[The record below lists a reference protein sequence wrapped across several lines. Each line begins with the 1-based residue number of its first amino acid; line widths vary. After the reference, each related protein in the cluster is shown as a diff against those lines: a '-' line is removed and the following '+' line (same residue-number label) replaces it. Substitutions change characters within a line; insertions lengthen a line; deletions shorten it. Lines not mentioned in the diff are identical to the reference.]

1 MPKGSEQ
8 HGKSG
13 ANAHIHLFL
22 QLKLVPSSKAALKKT
37 IKILFTWVIGPL
49 LACWLFYSLYKQ
61 VKAQPDLPSA
71 IELMRQAP
79 VGPQAWKFWLVVL
92 LSFVNWGIEARKWQL
107 LLKVVQP
114 MGFWR
119 ALRSVLCGVT
129 VSLNT
134 PNRMGEYGGRIL
146 YIKDG
151 NRLKAV
157 SLSIAGG
164 IAQLIV
170 TVVMGCGGLLY
181 LLGQIHPETGSIF
194 GLSTFWLKVMLY
206 LSICGAC
213 LLLLFYFRMGWLI
226 RLVEKL
232 PYSHK
237 FSHYIG
243 VLEDFNAK
251 ILLKMLFLS
260 AIRYIVFVIQ
270 YIFMLQVMQVNANLW
285 QSWWIVTVMF
295 WMLAIVPT
303 FAIADLPIRGQIS
316 KSLFSMVSN
325 NALGILAVTFGIW
338 FINLFIP
345 ALAGSLLILGN
356 KFFKQR

>member
-1 MPKGSEQ
+1 
-8 HGKSG
+8 
-13 ANAHIHLFL
+13 
-22 QLKLVPSSKAALKKT
+22 LVPTSNTALKKT

-61 VKAQPDLPSA
+61 VKAQPDLPRA

-92 LSFVNWGIEARKWQL
+92 LSFANWGIEARKWQV

-146 YIKDG
+146 YIDDG

-170 TVVMGCGGLLY
+170 TIVMGCGGLLY
-181 LLGQIHPETGSIF
+181 LLNQMHPETGSIF
-194 GLSTFWLKVMLY
+194 GLSTFWVKIMLY
-206 LSICGAC
+206 LSFCGAF
-213 LLLLFYFRMGWLI
+213 LLLLFYFRMSWLI
-226 RLVEKL
+226 KLVEKL

-237 FSHYIG
+237 FSHYIS
-243 VLEDFNAK
+243 VLEDFNAN

-260 AIRYIVFVIQ
+260 AARYIVFVIQ
-270 YIFMLQVMQVNANLW
+270 YIFMLQLMQVNASAW

-316 KSLFSMVSN
+316 KSLFSMVSS

-345 ALAGSLLILGN
+345 AVAGSLLILGN